1 MTGGIGIQ
9 NNPQEVAGVSSRR
22 LDAGRSEE
30 PTRAAAANVLEGHVA
45 AVKRVQ
51 FNLHQDWRGQEAPE
65 LQYERHEQDAGSV
78 AELREHPLEQL
89 PMTGSIGTEDIP
101 LEAGGVRS
109 QDLAAERAADLT
121 YGAAAE
127 AFEGQVAAAKRGQF
141 SLQEEQQHQKELALQ
156 EEKQDPVADRVE
168 TFLASI
174 PEEDSSFDYP
184 GRKPRR
190 AANKKQVE
198 TEELLPPSLGA
209 GYILWPGAAPFDE
222 RPATRVVFKIDS
234 GCDPYCIIKRSVA
247 VAAKL
252 KLWKRK
258 STLTLADDIHS
269 VSSEE
274 VVQLQLRVTIGDR
287 PRIIPVTAVVWEEGA
302 LGHELLISLTVAVKT
317 GLSIFVHDNLLREV
331 ILGRAALNA
340 APEGDPLGAPRA
352 VVGTILGEEAD
363 EDLLERISPID
374 GLRAAMAA
382 APQETDDPLV
392 NEELRG
398 PLRAVF
404 GPLCKDPA
412 KVPPLEFSVDIVAVT
427 AKTYKESQPLRLPSA
442 SPRQC
447 DVNRAQFGELKRIG
461 VMADAYP
468 DYPPGPIA
476 CIAFTVAKPGVEK
489 LPRPANFGGGQILDV
504 RLQAEHDA
512 YEQSLLL
519 DRLVCNNVP
528 LNEVL
533 LLQNYPLPSVQSNL
547 AKLSKFKFFAKID
560 ITKAFW
566 AIPLHPN
573 SRKWTYTVAAGG
585 LSGVWLR
592 APMGAAPVP
601 AYFMWCLHGVLSEQA
616 EFVVLYA
623 DDVLIGAQTEEELR
637 INVRSVLKALL
648 EANFRINADKC
659 SFTPAREIKY
669 LGWIIGDGKVTAAP
683 GALDKLWRIRKPNE
697 ELRVKDDKARRQ
709 IVRRFLG
716 VLQYL
721 SHYIPCGAEELRAL
735 YELTK
740 TANEGVGGGKDYK
753 PPAATTK
760 ESKKSPAA
768 MSTKPFKWTPACDK
782 AWDWAVERMKEIK
795 PLCTP
800 TYGEDTWLET
810 VSDASKYGWGGILV
824 EFRVGDP
831 KPYLV
836 CCVAGTFCPAQI
848 NWPVCQ
854 KEMLGIWATIKKLR
868 HFLHLHPFVISMDH
882 RNLLWGSMSTNEV
895 VVRLST
901 DLQQHRFVMRHV
913 EGPSN
918 VLADYVSRAE
928 HVSESEFARLRA
940 RGTSGEVT
948 PQAALAAEPLAHE
961 DEPQCAGI
969 YEDFSEGETSSFSNF
984 ESTEG
989 SEDEDSQSN
998 TLRINQDSV
1007 EQVMEGSAAPIRMR
1021 RRAARGIPE
1030 PAAQPR
1036 RPRRIVVQRQPE
1048 PAIELGE
1055 GVDDGMPIPHM
1066 LPQPN
1071 LEPRRL
1077 SAEHFHTIK
1086 QYHGGV
1092 LPHTGVVNLIAAL
1105 REAGHNWAGLDLDC
1119 AAFIARCHY
1128 CQLERLRRRGP
1139 ESLPY
1144 RSVEIPSCLAETWH
1158 FDVLGPLEP
1167 CALSGS
1173 KWINCAVEETS
1184 RMTMTGHSIEM
1195 STVEL
1200 MLFFIDV
1207 FKVFG
1212 IPATI
1217 VSDKGAPLV
1226 SRAVKEFCDATG
1238 IVHKIGVPENHQS
1251 DGIVEGAGA
1260 RIIWPYLRT
1269 MAWELQKF
1277 HAWTPLLCQVQLAA
1291 NALLR
1296 NSLGGASASDIM
1308 FGRRIR
1314 PMRFLRP
1321 EALRR
1326 VDGAAPQQGRLQVN
1340 TFIADQAAF
1349 QLRLLGR
1356 AEAERHRRYR
1366 NNAEE
1371 FKEHMEGFEH
1381 LDWVQ
1386 VGHLVSIPQPN
1397 HERFNRPNKWA
1408 LLRRGPYEVMESQN
1422 TTLLL
1427 RDRTAFVLGKNPRT
1441 FQWPKRWVFPYHV
1454 LNEEAREEI
1463 EPPPPEEG
1471 DVPEQEIILEDAM
1484 ITAIVSAEQLP
1495 VLAAERPRDVR
1506 NYQYLVRWANT
1517 PHAGNSWE
1525 QYEAVWHTRAFQEFV
1540 SGWEGAQGH
1549 VAPSQYA
1556 QRHRNHVN
1564 ALVRGR
1570 RPAQA
1575 DAEVLLP
1582 HAEHLERVLQGYL
1595 PLQRPPPQNRDRIVR
1610 DSQESARRPS
1620 QYSQP
1625 LDDDEE
1631 AEEEGIGQFGGV
1643 LELVT
1648 DAVADPVVVRYMDDA
1663 TINVPRALE
1672 GNLAGIQN
1680 WVNLARSR
1688 DSTPERGRERGL
1700 YDVD

>member
-1 MTGGIGIQ
+1 MPGDIGIQ
-9 NNPQEVAGVSSRR
+9 NNPQVVEWVS
-22 LDAGRSEE
+22 GREMESGHSGESTKQ
-30 PTRAAAANVLEGHVA
+30 PAANALEGHVA

-51 FNLHQDWRGQEAPE
+51 FNLHQ
-65 LQYERHEQDAGSV
+65 EQ
-78 AELREHPLEQL
+78 
-89 PMTGSIGTEDIP
+89 
-101 LEAGGVRS
+101 
-109 QDLAAERAADLT
+109 
-121 YGAAAE
+121 
-127 AFEGQVAAAKRGQF
+127 QF
-141 SLQEEQQHQKELALQ
+141 QEELELHQVQPKEHQ
-156 EEKQDPVADRVE
+156 EPAASR
-168 TFLASI
+168 TANFLEGV

-184 GRKPRR
+184 GRKQRR
-190 AANKKQVE
+190 AANKKEVG

-222 RPATRVVFKIDS
+222 RPATRVIFKIDS
-234 GCDPYCIIKRSVA
+234 GCDPYSVIKRSVA

-258 STLTLADDIHS
+258 STLTLADDIHT

-287 PRIIPVTAVVWEEGA
+287 PRIIPIMAIVWEEGA
-302 LGHELLISLTVAVKT
+302 LGHDLLISLTVAVKT

-363 EDLLERISPID
+363 EDLLERISPVD
-374 GLRAAMAA
+374 GLRAAMKP

-398 PLRAVF
+398 PLREVF
-404 GPLCKDPA
+404 GPLFRDPA
-412 KVPPLEFSVDIVAVT
+412 KVPPLEFSVDIAAVT
-427 AKTYKESQPLRLPSA
+427 TKTYKNSQPLRLPAA

-447 DVNRAQFGELKRIG
+447 DVNRAQFEELKRIG

-468 DYPPGPIA
+468 EYPPGPIA
-476 CIAFTVAKPGVEK
+476 CIAFTVTKPGVEK
-489 LPRPANFGGGQILDV
+489 LPRPENFSEGQILDG
-504 RLQAEHDA
+504 RLQAEHEA
-512 YEQSLLL
+512 YTQSLLL

-601 AYFMWCLHGVLSEQA
+601 AYFMWCLHGVLKEQE

-623 DDVLIGAQTEEELR
+623 DDVLIGAQTEEELKA
-637 INVRSVLKALL
+637 NVRSVLKALL

-659 SFTPAREIKY
+659 SFTPAREITY
-669 LGWIIGDGKVTAAP
+669 LGWIIGDGKVTAAT
-683 GALDKLWRIRKPNE
+683 GALDKLWRIRKPNQ
-697 ELRVKDDKARRQ
+697 ELRVKDDKSRRQ

-721 SHYIPCGAEELRAL
+721 SHYIPCGAEELRPL

-760 ESKKSPAA
+760 ESKKAPAA
-768 MSTKPFKWTPACDK
+768 LSTKPFKWNAACDK

-795 PLCTP
+795 PLSTP
-800 TYGEDTWLET
+800 TYGEHTWLET

-836 CCVAGTFCPAQI
+836 CCVAGTFNPAQI

-940 RGTSGEVT
+940 RGTSGELT
-948 PQAALAAEPLAHE
+948 PQAALAAGPSAQDAAALAAESLAHE
-961 DEPQCAGI
+961 VCAGI
-969 YEDFSEGETSSFSNF
+969 CEIFSEDETSSFSNL

-989 SEDEDSQSN
+989 SEDEDSQSM
-998 TLRINQDSV
+998 TLRIIQDSV
-1007 EQVMEGSAAPIRMR
+1007 EVMEGSAAPIR

-1036 RPRRIVVQRQPE
+1036 RPRRILAQRQPE
-1048 PAIELGE
+1048 PAVELEE

-1077 SAEHFHTIK
+1077 TAENFHTIK

-1105 REAGHNWAGLDLDC
+1105 REAGHSWVGLDLDC

-1128 CQLERLRRRGP
+1128 CQLDRLRRRGP

-1184 RMTMTGHSIEM
+1184 RLTMTGHSIEM
-1195 STVEL
+1195 STVEI
-1200 MLFFIDV
+1200 MLFFMDV

-1238 IVHKIGVPENHQS
+1238 IVHKIGVPENHKS

-1356 AEAERHRRYR
+1356 AEAERHRRYQ

-1386 VGHLVSIPQPN
+1386 MGHLVSIPQPN

-1408 LLRRGPYEVMESQN
+1408 LLRRGPYEVMEAQN
-1422 TTLLL
+1422 TTLML
-1427 RDRTAFVLGKNPRT
+1427 RDRTAFVAGKNPRT

-1471 DVPEQEIILEDAM
+1471 DIPEQEMILEDSM

-1506 NYQYLVRWANT
+1506 NYQYFVRWANT
-1517 PHAGNSWE
+1517 PHAGNTWE
-1525 QYEAVWHTRAFQEFV
+1525 QYEAVWHTRAFQEFI

-1570 RPAQA
+1570 RPAAA

-1582 HAEHLERVLQGYL
+1582 YAAQQERVMQGYF
-1595 PLQRPPPQNRDRIVR
+1595 PLRQPPPQNRDRNVR
-1610 DSQESARRPS
+1610 DSQESARRSS
-1620 QYSQP
+1620 QLSQP
-1625 LDDDEE
+1625 LEEEEEYEDDD
-1631 AEEEGIGQFGGV
+1631 IGQMGGV
-1643 LELVT
+1643 LELLT
-1648 DAVADPVVVRYMDDA
+1648 DAVADPVVVRYEDDA
-1663 TINVPRALE
+1663 VINVPRELE

-1680 WVNLARSR
+1680 FVSLARSR
-1688 DSTPERGRERGL
+1688 DTTPERGRQRGV
-1700 YDVD
+1700 YDLD